1 MRRPFLMNR
10 RKILKAAM
18 ATSLAVLPTMA
29 RGAASSS
36 AAAALSAS
44 AAKLPYTIDETA
56 VIYLTPLKNDGA
68 ESACQAEVWFTHHQG
83 EIFVV
88 TASDA
93 WRARA
98 IGAGLSRA
106 RIWIGDVGV
115 WNSDARYKVLPSV
128 DVVGDQILDAS
139 RQAQVLEQFG
149 DKYSLEWIVWGARF
163 RKGLAD
169 GSRVMLRYQLG

>member
-1 MRRPFLMNR
+1 MNR
-10 RKILKAAM
+10 RKVLKAAL
-18 ATSLAVLPTMA
+18 ATPLALLPTMA
-29 RGAASSS
+29 HAAASPAV
-36 AAAALSAS
+36 AAADSAP
-44 AAKLPYTIDETA
+44 KLPYTIDETA
-56 VIYLTPLKNDGA
+56 LIYLTPLKVDGA
-68 ESACQAEVWFTHHQG
+68 ESTCQAEVWFVHDQG

-98 IGAGLSRA
+98 ISACLSQA

-128 DVVGDQILDAS
+128 DVVADQVTDTA
-139 RQAQVLEQFG
+139 RQAVVLEHFG
-149 DKYSLEWIVWGARF
+149 DKYSLEWILWGPRF
-163 RKGLAD
+163 RDGLAD

>member
-1 MRRPFLMNR
+1 MNR
-10 RKILKAAM
+10 RKILKATLASSVLLVPGLARAAAP
-18 ATSLAVLPTMA
+18 ATMPP
-29 RGAASSS
+29 AAST
-36 AAAALSAS
+36 
-44 AAKLPYTIDETA
+44 AKLPYTIDETA
-56 VIYLTPLKNDGA
+56 VIYLTPLKKDGA

-98 IGAGLSRA
+98 IGAGLNRA

-115 WNSDARYKVLPSV
+115 WNSDARYQVLPSV

-149 DKYSLEWIVWGARF
+149 DKYSLEWIVWGSRF